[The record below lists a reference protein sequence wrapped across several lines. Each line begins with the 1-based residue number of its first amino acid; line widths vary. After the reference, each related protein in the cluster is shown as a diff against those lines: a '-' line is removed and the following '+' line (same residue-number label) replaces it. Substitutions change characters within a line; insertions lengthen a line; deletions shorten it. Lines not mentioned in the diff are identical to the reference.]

1 MCDTCGGH
9 GPGHIPDGHV
19 LDDHAHAGHTH
30 GDGARLVVVGKG
42 GVGKSTLTALL
53 ARQSARRGLRVVAVD
68 ADEQQNLAATL
79 GIGFDEA
86 AAIVAVA
93 EDAGY
98 VEEKTGARPGEGAG
112 AMLRLNPD
120 TADVVDRRAVTGPD
134 GVRLLVMGGVRQAGG
149 GCLCPETALIQA
161 AVAGMHLHPDDV
173 VVMDTHAGVEHF
185 GRSLAR
191 GFDAAVVVVDP
202 TFNAVQVGMESSAL
216 AAELG
221 IGTVHLVVNRART
234 PEDVDRALAHV
245 DRLGGFPFAST
256 TTLPFDGLALECEPA
271 VDRLLAGSPLAD
283 AVALLADTVLA
294 GAAGRVEVGI

>member
-9 GPGHIPDGHV
+9 GSTTARHDHV
-19 LDDHAHAGHTH
+19 H
-30 GDGARLVVVGKG
+30 GAGARLVVVGKG

-53 ARQSARRGLRVVAVD
+53 ARLSARRGLGVVAVD

-79 GIGFDEA
+79 GIGLEEA
-86 AAIVAVA
+86 ASIVAVA
-93 EDAGY
+93 EDADY

-112 AMLRLNPD
+112 GMLRLNPD
-120 TADVVDRRAVTGPD
+120 TADIVDRRAVLGPD

-161 AVAGMHLHPDDV
+161 AVAGMHLHPEDV
-173 VVMDTHAGVEHF
+173 VLMDTHAGVEHF

-202 TFNAVQVGMESSAL
+202 TFNAVQVGMESSVL
-216 AAELG
+216 ADELG
-221 IGTVHLVVNRART
+221 IAAVHLVVNRTRSRA
-234 PEDVDRALAHV
+234 DVERALAHV

-256 TTLPFDGLALECEPA
+256 TVLPFDEMALECEPA
-271 VDRLLAGSPLAD
+271 VDRLLEGSTLVD
-283 AVALLADTVLA
+283 AVAVLSEQILA
-294 GAAGRVEVGI
+294 GAPGPVGAGV